1 MYKKDREHIIR
12 ILGLG
17 LDNKDRHVR
26 ITHGPNFDLFLGSEN
41 THEQM
46 QETCIKINEKLV
58 RRGRR
63 LEDLSRDEFID
74 LVSDVDDS

>member
-1 MYKKDREHIIR
+1 MTDEKNDRIVG

-17 LDNKDRHVR
+17 FDNEDRHIR
-26 ITHGPNFDLFLGSEN
+26 ITRGKNFAIYLGSET
-41 THEQM
+41 THEKM
-46 QETCIKINEKLV
+46 QEACIKINEKLD

-74 LVSDVDDS
+74 LVTDLEGR